1 MKRILSVL
9 AVLAAG
15 LAATAAAAQEAWI
28 QIEARPSRAAA
39 EARAA
44 EWDTRLDD
52 VAGFSTGGRWYA
64 VALGPYTEDAARAR
78 LLQLRG
84 QGLVPPDSFVSDGA
98 AFGAQIYA
106 GARGPAVPG
115 AEIAAPTAEP
125 EPLVPAGETLAQ
137 ARAAERRL
145 TGEERRE
152 LQQALAYDGY
162 YNAAIDGA
170 FGPGTR
176 RAIEAWQR
184 ANRFGATGFLTT
196 SQRAGLLGGYRD
208 DIASLGMSRVTD
220 TRAGVEIDLPL
231 ALLGAPVYEPPFARY
246 EADDGSGA
254 MVLLISQSGDQT
266 TLAGLYD
273 IMQTLEIVPMEGLR
287 ERRRN
292 SFVLTGANGE
302 ITSHSFALT
311 DGETVKGFTLV
322 WPADDMQRRSLVLSA
337 LQESF
342 RPVEG
347 VLPDVVGGDTQSIDL
362 LAGLEIRRPG
372 KSRSGFYVSGSGAVV
387 TTTEAVGACERI
399 TLGEDTDAD
408 IAAEDAASGLALLTP
423 RTDLAPLAVARLSPD
438 RPRLQSEI
446 AVAGY
451 SFGGALGAPT
461 LTFGSLADV
470 RGLDG
475 DSRTDRLALSAEPGD
490 AGGPVFDT
498 SGAVVGMLRPR
509 ETGGARLLPGDVSFA
524 TDATVIAE
532 FLSGAGISAAAADAG
547 GAMAPEDLTLLAA
560 DMTVLVSCWN

>member
-15 LAATAAAAQEAWI
+15 LSATAAAAQEAWI
-28 QIEARPSRAAA
+28 QIEARPSRAEA

-44 EWDTRLDD
+44 EWDRRLDD
-52 VAGFSTGGRWYA
+52 VSGFSTGGNWYA
-64 VALGPYTEDAARAR
+64 IALGPYTEDEARAR
-78 LLQLRG
+78 LLRLRG
-84 QGLVPPDSFVSDGA
+84 QGLVPPDSFVADGR
-98 AFGAQIYA
+98 AFGAQVYG
-106 GARGPAVPG
+106 GARGPALPG
-115 AEIAAPTAEP
+115 AEIAAQAAEP
-125 EPLVPAGETLAQ
+125 EPVVRSEESVAE

-152 LQQALAYDGY
+152 LQQALAYEGY

-176 RAIEAWQR
+176 RAIEAWQ
-184 ANRFGATGFLTT
+184 AGNRFEATGFLT
-196 SQRAGLLGGYRD
+196 SRQRDELLGGYRD

-231 ALLGAPVYEPPFARY
+231 ALLGAPVQEPPFVRY
-246 EADDGSGA
+246 EAEDGSGA
-254 MVLLISQSGDQT
+254 MVLLISQTGDQS
-266 TLAGLYD
+266 TLAGLFD
-273 IMQTLEIVPMEGLR
+273 IMQSLEIVPVEGLR
-287 ERRRN
+287 ELRRN

-302 ITSHSFALT
+302 ITSHTFALT
-311 DGETVKGFTLV
+311 DGATVKGFTLV
-322 WPADDMQRRSLVLSA
+322 WPADDMQRRGLVLSA
-337 LQESF
+337 LEQSF

-347 VLPDVVGGDTQSIDL
+347 VLPDVTGGDSQSIDL
-362 LAGLEIRRPG
+362 LAGLEIRRPER
-372 KSRSGFYVSGSGAVV
+372 SRSGFFVSEGGAVV

-408 IAAEDAASGLALLTP
+408 IAAEDAAAGLALLTP
-423 RTDLAPLAVARLSPD
+423 RADLAPLAVARLSPNA
-438 RPRLQSEI
+438 PRLQSEV

-498 SGAVVGMLRPR
+498 AGAVVGMLRPR
-509 ETGGARLLPGDVSFA
+509 DTGGGRVLPGDVSFA

-532 FLSGAGISAAAADAG
+532 FLSNAGISAAAADAG
-547 GAMAPEDLTLLAA
+547 AAMAPEDLTLLAA
-560 DMTVLVSCWN
+560 DMTVLVNCWN